1 MRILLYNNMGVDA
14 AKGGCKKEK
23 QIKGEDKICMFF
35 FFLNRRNTPDV
46 DINR

>member
-1 MRILLYNNMGVDA
+1 MGVDA

-35 FFLNRRNTPDV
+35 FFLTD
-46 DINR
+46 